1 MKAKNLVIFLVVA
14 VLMTFSAS
22 GLHAQKEN
30 DAGAEAKKSESEKS
44 ASKETEKSDEAGKA
58 WIKTKL
64 TTTYTLNEH
73 LNPFEIDVTVKD
85 GTVTLSG
92 VVENDIQK
100 ELAEE
105 IAWGVEGVQKVENN
119 ISVEPETE
127 GRGEEQDFFGV
138 VNDASTTARVKY
150 RLLWNRHTDGLDIEV
165 NTKNGVVTLA
175 GLTATEIEKELAV
188 KIAENTKGVSDV
200 VDQLKVS
207 EKEAAEEQKSV
218 LEKTGRFMSDAWI
231 TSKVHTTLLFSKEAE
246 GSDVEVD
253 TQDGVVTLEGSAK
266 SEKQKQQI
274 IELAEDVTHVKSVQ
288 SKLTVE
294 K

>member
-1 MKAKNLVIFLVVA
+1 MKAKYLVIFLVA
-14 VLMTFSAS
+14 TVLMTFSAS

-30 DAGAEAKKSESEKS
+30 DAGEAKKSESEKS
-44 ASKETEKSDEAGKA
+44 ASKETEKSDDAGDA

-73 LNPFEIDVTVKD
+73 LNPFEIGVTIKD

-92 VVENDIQK
+92 VVENDIEK

-127 GRGEEQDFFGV
+127 GRSEEQDFSGV

-165 NTKNGVVTLA
+165 NTKNGVVSLE

-188 KIAENTKGVSDV
+188 KIAENTTGVSDV
-200 VDQLKVS
+200 VDNLKVS

-218 LEKTGRFMSDAWI
+218 LEKTGSFMSDAWI
-231 TSKVHTTLLFSKEAE
+231 TSKVRTILLFSKEAE
-246 GSDVEVD
+246 GSDVEVG

-274 IELAEDVTHVKSVQ
+274 IELAENVTHVKSVQ